1 MIANVRN
8 LFEIIGKIEW
18 DNIFNYFIYNEFQLK
33 LNFFFLKKRD
43 MDGWVHVLD
52 LHTKKFNRAKAYKVW
67 SSCLEFLFFLNSIDN
82 IFYFLI
88 VRTLATR

>member
-33 LNFFFLKKRD
+33 LKFFF
-43 MDGWVHVLD
+43 
-52 LHTKKFNRAKAYKVW
+52 
-67 SSCLEFLFFLNSIDN
+67 
-82 IFYFLI
+82 
-88 VRTLATR
+88 